1 MDPIRKIPKKLTK
14 KFGNKVINRQYF
26 CRKTGLQSVCH
37 CFSHAKSLLTS
48 TVYYH
53 YATDGRKVNCCAM
66 KILLAP
72 QSHKAFLFHFVLFYF
87 CKVAF
92 LCDLWYLRNASYGM
106 PFTLQLYY
114 YRPFTPRTL
123 LSGFCPYFIFGLNDY
138 LID

>member
-1 MDPIRKIPKKLTK
+1 MDLIRKITKKFTK

-26 CRKTGLQSVCH
+26 RRKTGLQSVCH

-106 PFTLQLYY
+106 PFTLQLY
-114 YRPFTPRTL
+114 
-123 LSGFCPYFIFGLNDY
+123 
-138 LID
+138 

>member
-1 MDPIRKIPKKLTK
+1 M
-14 KFGNKVINRQYF
+14 NVNYF
-26 CRKTGLQSVCH
+26 IHSIFLFIYQLVSAFILAAPVSTESVCH
-37 CFSHAKSLLTS
+37 CFFPCQKFIDI
-48 TVYYH
+48 
-53 YATDGRKVNCCAM
+53 TDGRKVNCCAM